1 MKHCHTLDLIAV
13 ILLLIGGIN
22 WGLVGLFNFDLI
34 SAIFGGVI
42 SRILFVLVGIAA
54 VYRIICWA
62 RCKSCT
68 K

>member
-42 SRILFVLVGIAA
+42 SRVLFVLVGISA

-62 RCKSCT
+62 RCKSS

>member
-22 WGLVGLFNFDLI
+22 LGLVGLFNFDLVG
-34 SAIFGGVI
+34 AIFGEVI
-42 SRILFVLVGIAA
+42 SRILYVLIGISA
-54 VYRIICWA
+54 VYRIICWV
-62 RCKSCT
+62 RCKAA